1 LTDAEKISQGCP
13 LETKIILGNA
23 FLGQNELIMKVG
35 KFRSQIAFRKL
46 VQPVQQSIMVLFI
59 TGISFSVLTLLLTI
73 WYLTYYR
80 EEVLMCNDKKS
91 KVQYSKYTE
100 SSTGFAKIDKD
111 LKKVG
116 ELPGDASEGSTV
128 RQSDN
133 VPLITGADKGR
144 KKLVRSQ
151 A

>member
-1 LTDAEKISQGCP
+1 
-13 LETKIILGNA
+13 
-23 FLGQNELIMKVG
+23 MKVG
-35 KFRSQIAFRKL
+35 KFGSQIAFRKL
-46 VQPVQQSIMVLFI
+46 YQPGSHSIMVLFI

-80 EEVLMCNDKKS
+80 EEVMMCNDKKS

-100 SSTGFAKIDKD
+100 SSSGDAKIVKI

-116 ELPGDASEGSTV
+116 ELPGDASQGSTV
-128 RQSDN
+128 GQSEG
-133 VPLITGADKGR
+133 LHMAIAKKGR

-151 A
+151 

>member
-1 LTDAEKISQGCP
+1 
-13 LETKIILGNA
+13 
-23 FLGQNELIMKVG
+23 
-35 KFRSQIAFRKL
+35 
-46 VQPVQQSIMVLFI
+46 
-59 TGISFSVLTLLLTI
+59 
-73 WYLTYYR
+73 
-80 EEVLMCNDKKS
+80 MCNDKKS

-100 SSTGFAKIDKD
+100 SSSGFAKIDKD

-116 ELPGDASEGSTV
+116 ELPGDASEGSTL

-151 A
+151 G